1 MGIGKNFFSRM
12 FGKLN
17 IDHSGPGYTIKVSY
31 AAFGKRLDKAQDA
44 LDAQVWQDIQRYMP
58 MDTAS
63 LIVETDTLNKS
74 TRGEVYLYPPDSD
87 YGHYQHEGE
96 VYENPVYGKGAFYD
110 PEYGYWSRPG
120 VKKVPSGKPL
130 NYSRESA
137 EAHWEEA
144 AEKNHAKSWLAVA
157 RRAMKGD

>member
-96 VYENPVYGKGAFYD
+96 VYEDPVYGKGAFYD

>member
-96 VYENPVYGKGAFYD
+96 VYEDPVYGKAHSMTRNMDTGAAL
-110 PEYGYWSRPG
+110 G
-120 VKKVPSGKPL
+120 
-130 NYSRESA
+130 
-137 EAHWEEA
+137 
-144 AEKNHAKSWLAVA
+144 
-157 RRAMKGD
+157 

>member
-63 LIVETDTLNKS
+63 LIAETDTLNKS

-96 VYENPVYGKGAFYD
+96 LYEDPVYGKGAFYD

-137 EAHWEEA
+137 ESHWEEA

>member
-31 AAFGKRLDKAQDA
+31 EAFGKRLDKAQDA

-96 VYENPVYGKGAFYD
+96 VYEDPVYGKGAFYD

-120 VKKVPSGKPL
+120 VKKVPSGTPL
-130 NYSRESA
+130 NYGRESA
-137 EAHWEEA
+137 EALWDVA

>member
-96 VYENPVYGKGAFYD
+96 VYEKGAFYD